1 VRRVTKVWRSLLWV
15 AAMAILSGVSAWAAP
30 SGFPPQTR
38 VGHTTGDQWEPA
50 LAADGSGHIYI
61 LYPQYV
67 TVPGCAHCPVP
78 TMTLVVSTNNGTSW
92 ENPRDIAPLGTSQF
106 DAQIVVDPLDRK
118 TVYAAWLQN
127 DKHDVVV
134 AKSVDFGEN
143 WAVVLAGR
151 NSGDLDKPVLT
162 VRGRDV
168 FVAYNLASKVWM
180 ATSHDG
186 GTTFNIALVNPRT
199 TRGWAQVG
207 GATVDPAGA
216 VYLSWAAYQRGE
228 EHGQGPVDLYV
239 SKSTDGGKNWS
250 STLLDRSGAPPE
262 CATDECGWAY
272 LGAQITIASDSAGT
286 LYALWNA
293 GVTGENNARIYFSSS
308 TTGGSAWSPR
318 ADVSRAAAGT
328 IHAFPTIVAGT
339 TGDVRIAWMDTR
351 NAPLWNTYYRNS
363 TNGGATWSPETRLSS
378 YVPGFAYID
387 PDGFKFP
394 FGDYFSMNI
403 DGRGDTQV
411 VWGEG
416 LTYESPGSIWYTHG
430 R

>member
-1 VRRVTKVWRSLLWV
+1 M
-15 AAMAILSGVSAWAAP
+15 AAMAILSGASAWAAP

-168 FVAYNLASKVWM
+168 FVALRS
-180 ATSHDG
+180 S
-186 GTTFNIALVNPRT
+186 I
-199 TRGWAQVG
+199 
-207 GATVDPAGA
+207 
-216 VYLSWAAYQRGE
+216 
-228 EHGQGPVDLYV
+228 QG
-239 SKSTDGGKNWS
+239 
-250 STLLDRSGAPPE
+250 
-262 CATDECGWAY
+262 
-272 LGAQITIASDSAGT
+272 
-286 LYALWNA
+286 
-293 GVTGENNARIYFSSS
+293 
-308 TTGGSAWSPR
+308 PR
-318 ADVSRAAAGT
+318 ADGRRLAVRPSTRRARF
-328 IHAFPTIVAGT
+328 I
-339 TGDVRIAWMDTR
+339 
-351 NAPLWNTYYRNS
+351 
-363 TNGGATWSPETRLSS
+363 
-378 YVPGFAYID
+378 
-387 PDGFKFP
+387 
-394 FGDYFSMNI
+394 
-403 DGRGDTQV
+403 
-411 VWGEG
+411 
-416 LTYESPGSIWYTHG
+416 
-430 R
+430 